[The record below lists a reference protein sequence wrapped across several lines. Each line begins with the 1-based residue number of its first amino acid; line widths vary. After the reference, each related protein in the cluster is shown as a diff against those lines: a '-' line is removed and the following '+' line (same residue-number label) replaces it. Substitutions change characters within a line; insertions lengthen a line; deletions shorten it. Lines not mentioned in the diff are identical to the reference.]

1 LGPLRVSTGGR
12 PLDRLTNRRA
22 RSVFAYLLLNP
33 GRSTPKDVLMDL
45 IWPEASSSAAR
56 NNLNVAL
63 HGLRRYLRGSGE
75 CGGHILFQDDGY
87 RINPEI
93 DLWLDLV
100 QFDRHHAVGRRL
112 GERRDIPGAVSELE
126 AAEALYRGPLFE
138 DDLYEDWTITPRQA
152 VEDRYVEA
160 LTALAGHYRALG
172 DDRACVRVSRKVL
185 ALQPMYEAAHRHL
198 MHAYARLDQHHLA
211 LRQYRECV
219 SVLRT
224 ELRVPPAPETTRLN
238 ELVRLRRIS

>member
-1 LGPLRVSTGGR
+1 
-12 PLDRLTNRRA
+12 
-22 RSVFAYLLLNP
+22 VFAYLLLHR

-45 IWPEASSSAAR
+45 VWPEAFSSAAR

-63 HGLRRYLRGSGE
+63 HGLRRYLRGSGDV
-75 CGGHILFQDDGY
+75 GGHILFQDGGY
-87 RINPEI
+87 LINPEM

-100 QFDRHHAVGRRL
+100 QFDRHLAVGRRL
-112 GERRDIPGAVSELE
+112 GDRRNIPGAVSELE

-160 LTALAGHYRALG
+160 LAALAGHYRTLG

-185 ALQPMYEAAHRHL
+185 VLQPMYEAAHRHL
-198 MHAYARLDQHHLA
+198 MHAYARLDQRHLA

-219 SVLRT
+219 SVLRA
-224 ELRVPPAPETTRLN
+224 ELRVPPAPETTRLI
-238 ELVRLRRIS
+238 ELVRLRRIV